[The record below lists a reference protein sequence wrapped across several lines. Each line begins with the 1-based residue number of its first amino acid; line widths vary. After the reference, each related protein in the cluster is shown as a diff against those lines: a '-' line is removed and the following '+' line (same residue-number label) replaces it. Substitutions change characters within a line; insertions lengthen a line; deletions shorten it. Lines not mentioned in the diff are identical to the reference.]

1 MVKKFFSELWARVF
15 VSYKSTIVGVVLGV
29 GVILVDQLTTTF
41 QAVGKPWATALAAV
55 IALVGAFL
63 KSKAATPPAP

>member
-41 QAVGKPWATALAAV
+41 QAVGKPWATAR
-55 IALVGAFL
+55 
-63 KSKAATPPAP
+63 